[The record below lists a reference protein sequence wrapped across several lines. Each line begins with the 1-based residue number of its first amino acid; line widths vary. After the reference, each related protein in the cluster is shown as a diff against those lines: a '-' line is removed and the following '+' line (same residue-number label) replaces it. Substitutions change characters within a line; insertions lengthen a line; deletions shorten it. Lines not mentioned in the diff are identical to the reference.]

1 MENSEVNDICQSD
14 LKWFDMCSSQFTNK
28 KCSKLFETK
37 KIDLSSTACMD
48 MEVINASTHV
58 YGVLLLLVFFLRFF
72 GTWYNI
78 SFEMNESDCK

>member
-1 MENSEVNDICQSD
+1 
-14 LKWFDMCSSQFTNK
+14 MCSSQFTNK

-58 YGVLLLLVFFLRFF
+58 YGVLLLLVFFYAFLEPE
-72 GTWYNI
+72 I
-78 SFEMNESDCK
+78 ILV